1 MQVTEIISHY
11 GDVLQA
17 IAYLLPEE
25 VTKLMEDTAHV
36 INLSLIANKKSYA
49 ALVRHLMIG
58 KGIGSVVAMATQYT
72 EHFIP
77 VTLSYWSVCACNAVP
92 RVS

>member
-1 MQVTEIISHY
+1 MQVTEVISHY

-25 VTKLMEDTAHV
+25 VTKLMEDTAHA

-58 KGIGSVVAMATQYT
+58 KGIGSVVAMATVHRAFYT
-72 EHFIP
+72 CDIVILEC
-77 VTLSYWSVCACNAVP
+77 LCM
-92 RVS
+92 